1 MLLGVGL
8 EFSVRDISCHCLLL
22 LLQLNAV
29 LDSLANNLK
38 RPDGVS
44 DMHDN
49 VFLHPLK
56 SIFRPFTD
64 SN

>member
-1 MLLGVGL
+1 MLLGIGL
-8 EFSVRDISCHCLLL
+8 EFSVRDISYHFFLL
-22 LLQLNAV
+22 LLQLNVV

-38 RPDGVS
+38 RPDGVCY
-44 DMHDN
+44 MHDN

-56 SIFRPFTD
+56 SIFRLFTD